1 MKKVFRY
8 SCIFIGCSMLF
19 ACEEGAD
26 MTGPQFEA
34 IGPSVETPTTPETE
48 APTETVVSTDED
60 CLSNESFYIKK
71 LYKPLLDAVCSDCHS
86 GFGSAK
92 DTSFVLLPPEA
103 PEANQRNFERFQD
116 LARLDY
122 DGQPLIVE
130 KPLGRANHGGGR
142 ILREDEPVVADLIAM
157 IERVRSGQDQVCP
170 EPEDEDDTYF
180 QGMRLMG
187 PQQTLRRALLDL
199 SGEAP
204 TLEDKEMVADH
215 GWAGVEQALSVA
227 MRTQAFG
234 SRIGEMFNDF
244 LLTDKYLGGE
254 EALEL
259 LDTDAWPNAMWMTSG
274 NAVEF
279 ADGDLG
285 LVHRARAFSNDAV
298 AREPLKLVE
307 YLVMNDRPFTEI
319 LTADYMMVSPYSALI
334 YGAEIDGEWVDP
346 FNPYEFKPARVAGIP
361 HAGLLTSPM
370 FLNRFPT
377 TETNRNRHRAKIVY
391 DFFLGVDILKFAQRP
406 IDPTSTEHVPTMRDP
421 QCNVCHNVIDPV
433 AGAFQ
438 NWDTAGTYLVPEGW
452 YGDMIPPGFGYD
464 KIPLENRPNGLQW
477 LGRQLTNDP
486 RFDLAM
492 VRLIYRGLTG
502 DEPIEPPK
510 GTEANFAALEQAY
523 KVQHRYFE
531 KTAKAFRLNGHR
543 LKWLIR
549 WLVQSPYYRIE
560 NIEPDMAAQAENYEG
575 LGLSLLLTPEQL
587 NRKVTALFGRP
598 WRSSVGA
605 PDYLTSTSNYL
616 FFYGGIDS
624 DDVVKRIR
632 EPSGIIASVQQ
643 RMAIEGACLFVTE
656 DFSKS
661 MEDRTLFPH
670 VESSFIPEDENG
682 YAIGEVQTK
691 VMDNIKHLHEHIL
704 GESLEDGDEELDA
717 TYSLFIE
724 VMRAGKVLVDDGL
737 EPTALPGQCQK
748 TSDYWTGEP
757 LPAERH
763 VTTDENYMIRSWMS
777 VVTYLM
783 LDNRFVYP

>member
-1 MKKVFRY
+1 MKTKTLSFAIMV
-8 SCIFIGCSMLF
+8 SMGLFIGC
-19 ACEEGAD
+19 E
-26 MTGPQFEA
+26 
-34 IGPSVETPTTPETE
+34 E
-48 APTETVVSTDED
+48 APNEAGAEFEPLGPTGTTMHAPESPEPEVPTLVDGECYT
-60 CLSNESFYIKK
+60 NESFYINKV
-71 LYKPLLDAVCSDCHS
+71 YKPLLDAVCSDCHS
-86 GFGSAK
+86 GFGIAK

-103 PEANQRNFERFQD
+103 PESAKRNFERFEE

-122 DGQPLIVE
+122 DGKPLMVE

-142 ILREDEPVVADLIAM
+142 IYNPDEPEIADLITM
-157 IERVRSGQDQVCP
+157 IERIRSGNDTVCP
-170 EPEDEDDTYF
+170 EPEGEDDNYF
-180 QGMRLMG
+180 QGMRLLG
-187 PQQTLRRALLDL
+187 PHQTLRRALLDL
-199 SGEAP
+199 VGEAP
-204 TLEDKEMVADH
+204 TIEHKELVAEN
-215 GWAGVEQALSVA
+215 GWAGVEIALSEA

-244 LLTDKYLGGE
+244 LLTDKYLGDE
-254 EALEL
+254 NALEL
-259 LDTDAWPNAMWMTSG
+259 LEPAAWPNALWMTSG
-274 NAVEF
+274 NAVDF

-319 LTADYMMVSPYSALI
+319 LTADYIMVSPYSALI
-334 YGAEIDGEWVDP
+334 YNAEIEGTWDDP
-346 FNPYEFKPARVAGIP
+346 YNPYEFKPGRVAGIP

-377 TETNRNRHRAKIVY
+377 TETNRNRHRAAIVY

-438 NWDTAGTYLVPEGW
+438 NWNTAGSYLVPEGW

-464 KIPLENRPNGLQW
+464 KIPVDRRPDSLRW
-477 LGRQLTNDP
+477 LAHELTTDP

-492 VRLIYRGLTG
+492 VRLVYRGLTG
-502 DEPIEPPK
+502 DEPISAPVGSEP
-510 GTEANFAALEQAY
+510 NFEALEQAY
-523 KVQHRYFE
+523 QVQHRYFE
-531 KTAKAFRLNGHR
+531 KAAGAFRRNGHK

-549 WLVQSPYYRIE
+549 WLIQSPYYRIAD
-560 NIEPDMAAQAENYEG
+560 IEPEMEAQAENYEG

-587 NRKVTALFGRP
+587 NRKVSALFGRP
-598 WRSSVGA
+598 WRANVSA
-605 PDYLTSTSNYL
+605 PDYLTSSSNYL

-643 RMAIEGACLFVTE
+643 RLAVEGACMFVAE
-656 DFSKS
+656 DFSK
-661 MEDRTLFPH
+661 EVDARTLFPH
-670 VESSFIPEDENG
+670 VEASYVPEDENG
-682 YAIGEVQTK
+682 FAIEDVQAK

-704 GESLEDGDEELDA
+704 GETLEDGDEELEA
-717 TYSLFIE
+717 TYNLFVEVARIGQGLIE
-724 VMRAGKVLVDDGL
+724 AGA
-737 EPTALPGQCQK
+737 EPVALPANCQK
-748 TSDYWTGEP
+748 VSDYWTGEP
-757 LPAERH
+757 LPEERH
-763 VTTDENYMIRSWMS
+763 VTTDNNYMIRSWMS

-783 LDNRFVYP
+783 LDDRFVYP